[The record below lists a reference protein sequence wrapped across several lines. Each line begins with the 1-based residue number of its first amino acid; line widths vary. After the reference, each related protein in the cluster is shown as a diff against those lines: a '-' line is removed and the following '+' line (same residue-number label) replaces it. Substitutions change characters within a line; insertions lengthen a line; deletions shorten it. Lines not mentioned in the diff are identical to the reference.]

1 MEDDFLNEKLTT
13 EELLKLNND
22 LLDAQDGLK
31 MKVDGLTAK
40 LNGQEIRI
48 RKLTEQYQKAHYKTE
63 AYKDV
68 LSDVL
73 DMVIPS
79 QEEPINHYDE
89 AIQMRDENLH
99 EV

>member
-1 MEDDFLNEKLTT
+1 MEAEFLQTTLTT
-13 EELLKLNND
+13 EELLQLNNS
-22 LLDAQDGLK
+22 LLDAQDGFK
-31 MKVDGLTAK
+31 MKIDGLTAK

-63 AYKDV
+63 AYKEV

-79 QEEPINHYDE
+79 QEEINHYDE